1 MSTGHIEF
9 TRGAIRP
16 FQCLSD
22 GWQLIKDR
30 YWLFLGITVVGVLIG
45 SLAPLGIL
53 MGPCMCGIHYCMIRQ
68 QEGKSVEFGMLF
80 KGFDYFVQSLIAT
93 LIMLIPMMILII
105 PFYIVFLI
113 VMLKAMPDQRH
124 NPHPDPKALMTFF
137 GTMGGFFLFI
147 FCISIL
153 VHIVFF
159 FVYPLI
165 VDRRLGGV
173 EAVKVSAGAAFANFW
188 SVLGLTLL
196 NGLLGLL
203 GVMCCYVGAFFVMP
217 IGFAAVWTAYRQVF
231 PEELELAAVAPEVS

>member
-1 MSTGHIEF
+1 MQRGTNSHGAGCSTVRASPSQRWVDCGKSGRGICDNHGGSRMSTGHIEF

-137 GTMGGFFLFI
+137 
-147 FCISIL
+147 
-153 VHIVFF
+153 
-159 FVYPLI
+159 
-165 VDRRLGGV
+165 
-173 EAVKVSAGAAFANFW
+173 
-188 SVLGLTLL
+188 
-196 NGLLGLL
+196 
-203 GVMCCYVGAFFVMP
+203 
-217 IGFAAVWTAYRQVF
+217 
-231 PEELELAAVAPEVS
+231 